1 MNYSKFWQL
10 SNSILIMKKSL
21 IACLLLL
28 MAGSALAQAT
38 TDAQAK
44 AIVDKAV
51 AQLQRTPR
59 RYTFTTT
66 YTAGRTGDKQV
77 QSGVCAINGKKTYV
91 KFAGMETFF
100 DGTTQ
105 WVFMPDNN
113 EVSVSEPT
121 PAEQR
126 ESNPLLMVRD
136 YAQTHR
142 VGFDEDT
149 DAENFMVC
157 LYPTIAKQ
165 VEYFRIKLSID
176 KKTYALRRIE
186 FCQRNAD
193 RIVLTIDSQQPLP
206 KEFQFVFDPKQH
218 PDVEVNDLL

>member
-1 MNYSKFWQL
+1 
-10 SNSILIMKKSL
+10 MKKNL
-21 IACLLLL
+21 IVFVLLL
-28 MAGSALAQAT
+28 MAVGVSAQAT
-38 TDAQAK
+38 TDEQAK
-44 AIVDKAV
+44 AIVDRAV
-51 AQLQRTPR
+51 AQLQRQPR
-59 RYTFTTT
+59 KYTFTTT

-91 KFAGMETFF
+91 QYAGMETFF
-100 DGTTQ
+100 DGQTQ

-126 ESNPLLMVRD
+126 ESNPLLLVRD

-142 VGFDEDT
+142 VGFDEDKNA
-149 DAENFMVC
+149 DNFMVC

-193 RIVLTIDSQQPLP
+193 RIILTIDSQQPLP
-206 KEFQFVFDPKQH
+206 KEFKFAFDQAQH
-218 PDVEVNDLL
+218 PYVEVNDLR

>member
-1 MNYSKFWQL
+1 
-10 SNSILIMKKSL
+10 MKKNL
-21 IACLLLL
+21 IVFVLLL
-28 MAGSALAQAT
+28 MVVGVSAQAT
-38 TDAQAK
+38 TDEQAK
-44 AIVDKAV
+44 AIVDRAV
-51 AQLQRTPR
+51 AQLQRQPR
-59 RYTFTTT
+59 KYTFTTT
-66 YTAGRTGDKQV
+66 YTAGGTGDKQV
-77 QSGVCAINGKKTYV
+77 PRGVCAIHGKKTYV
-91 KFAGMETFF
+91 RYAGMETFF
-100 DGTTQ
+100 DGKTQ

-126 ESNPLLMVRD
+126 ESNPLLLVRD

-149 DAENFMVC
+149 NADNFMVC

-193 RIVLTIDSQQPLP
+193 RIILTIDSQQPLP
-206 KEFQFVFDPKQH
+206 KEFKFAFDQAQH
-218 PDVEVNDLL
+218 PYVEVNDLR